1 MDPEIG
7 RIAKRISEERGIP
20 VEVKQIGN
28 SYYLYR
34 DTTRWDREKKK
45 RVRVSEYLGRINE
58 HGLVEKNRRSIY
70 EFGNSELLLSVSEDI
85 VPELKRRFPGHW
97 KEILAMS
104 MVRAQDPRPIRYM
117 KSAWEK
123 LYASTQ
129 IDASLSEN
137 TISDKLR
144 IIGSDV
150 VAQTGF
156 FQSLT
161 TNGDKA
167 LFDLSSIFSS
177 SENIN
182 LADKGHNPKHLHLDQ
197 INFALVFSG
206 KRHRP
211 LILEVLPGS
220 VRDYKAFDSIM
231 DRYDIRE
238 CIIVADRGLA
248 SYEMPEKKG
257 VYLVAAIKR
266 NFKVIDFDMN
276 LDRSFI
282 YSKRGILSGM
292 KDLGGKYLY
301 MYEDTSLRAEEE
313 TSITRKIEE
322 GELKQSDL
330 TDERNKLGKFAILSN
345 LRSDPKEIYEL
356 YKSRDEVEVAFDA
369 MKNELEN
376 DKAYLHTTDGL
387 RGYFFVSFISLY
399 IYFSIL
405 EMLKEKDLSHEISV
419 KEVLFELSKIY
430 VIADGARRSLAEIP
444 DKSQKIADA
453 FGLKLY
459 PKILRS

>member
-1 MDPEIG
+1 MDPEI
-7 RIAKRISEERGIP
+7 RKIAKKIGEERGIP
-20 VEVKQIGN
+20 VEVKKIGN
-28 SYYLYR
+28 SYYLYK
-34 DTTRWDREKKK
+34 DTTKWDREKKK

-58 HGLVEKNRRSIY
+58 HGLVERNRRSIY
-70 EFGNSELLLSVSEDI
+70 EFGNSEILLQVAEDI
-85 VPELKRRFPGHW
+85 IPDLKRRFPDHW

-104 MVRAQDPRPIRYM
+104 MVRVQDPRPIKYM

-129 IDASLSEN
+129 MDASLSEN
-137 TISDKLR
+137 TISEKLR

-161 TNGDKA
+161 TNGDRI
-167 LFDLSSIFSS
+167 LFDLSSIFSR

-182 LADKGHNPKHLHLDQ
+182 LAEKGHNPKHLHLDQ

-206 KRHRP
+206 KRHKP
-211 LILEVLPGS
+211 VILEVLPGS

-231 DRYDIRE
+231 ERYDIRE

-248 SYEMPEKKG
+248 TYDMPKRKG
-257 VYLVAAIKR
+257 VYLVVAIKR
-266 NFKVIDFDMN
+266 NFRVMDFNMN

-282 YSKRGILSGM
+282 YSRRGILSGM
-292 KDLGGKYLY
+292 KDLGDKFLY

-313 TSITRKIEE
+313 TSIIRKIEE
-322 GELKQSDL
+322 GELKQNDL
-330 TDERNKLGKFAILSN
+330 MDERNKLGKFAILSN

-356 YKSRDEVEVAFDA
+356 YKSREEVEVAFDA

-387 RGYFFVSFISLY
+387 RGYFFISFISLY
-399 IYFSIL
+399 MYFSIL
-405 EMLKEKDLSHEISV
+405 ETLKAKDLSHKISV
-419 KEVLFELSKIY
+419 KEALFELSKIY

-444 DKSQKIADA
+444 DKSQKMADA

>member
-1 MDPEIG
+1 MDPEIKK
-7 RIAKRISEERGIP
+7 IAKRIGDERGIP
-20 VEVKQIGN
+20 VEVKQVGN

-45 RVRVSEYLGRINE
+45 RVRVSEYIGRINE
-58 HGLVEKNRRSIY
+58 HGLVERNRRSIY
-70 EFGNSELLLSVSEDI
+70 EFGNSGLLLSISEDI
-85 VPELKRRFPGHW
+85 IPELKRRFPDHW
-97 KEILAMS
+97 SEILAMS
-104 MVRAQDPRPIRYM
+104 MIRAQDPRPIKYM

-123 LYASTQ
+123 MYASTQ

-137 TISDKLR
+137 TISEKLR
-144 IIGSDV
+144 SIGSDV
-150 VAQTGF
+150 VSQMRF

-161 TNGDKA
+161 TRGDRI
-167 LFDLSSIFSS
+167 LFDLSSIFSR

-182 LADKGHNPKHLHLDQ
+182 LAEKGHNPKHLHLDQ

-206 KRHRP
+206 KRHKP
-211 LILEVLPGS
+211 VILEILPGS

-231 DRYDIRE
+231 EKYDIRE
-238 CIIVADRGLA
+238 CIIIADRGLA
-248 SYEMPEKKG
+248 SYEMPKRKG
-257 VYLVAAIKR
+257 VFLVVAIKR
-266 NFKVIDFDMN
+266 NFKVIDFDMD

-292 KDLGGKYLY
+292 KDLGDKFLY

-313 TSITRKIEE
+313 TSIISKIEE

-330 TDERNKLGKFAILSN
+330 TEERNRLGKFAILSN

-356 YKSRDEVEVAFDA
+356 YKSREEVEVAFDA

-376 DKAYLHTTDGL
+376 DKAYLHTADGL
-387 RGYFFVSFISLY
+387 RGYFFISLISHY
-399 IYFSIL
+399 MYFSIL
-405 EMLKEKDLSHEISV
+405 DTLKEKDLKLKMSV
-419 KEVLFELSKIY
+419 KEALFELSKIY

-444 DKSQKIADA
+444 DRSQKMAEV
-453 FGLKLY
+453 FELKLY

>member
-1 MDPEIG
+1 MDPEIKK
-7 RIAKRISEERGIP
+7 IAKRIGEERGIP

-45 RVRVSEYLGRINE
+45 RVRVSEYIGRINE

-70 EFGNSELLLSVSEDI
+70 EFGNSELLLHVAEDI
-85 VPELKRRFPGHW
+85 IPDLKRRFPDHW

-104 MVRAQDPRPIRYM
+104 VVRVQDPRPVRYM

-137 TISDKLR
+137 TISEKLR

-150 VAQTGF
+150 VAQTQF

-161 TNGDKA
+161 TNGDKV
-167 LFDLSSIFSS
+167 LFDLSSIFSR

-182 LADKGHNPKHLHLDQ
+182 LAEKGHNPKHLHLDQ

-206 KRHRP
+206 KRHKP
-211 LILEVLPGS
+211 VILEVLPGS
-220 VRDYKAFDSIM
+220 VRDYKAFDTIM
-231 DRYDIRE
+231 ERYDIRE
-238 CIIVADRGLA
+238 CIIIADRGLA
-248 SYEMPEKKG
+248 SYDMPKKKG
-257 VYLVAAIKR
+257 LFLVVAIKR
-266 NFKVIDFDMN
+266 NFKVMDFDMN

-282 YSKRGILSGM
+282 YNKRGMLSGM
-292 KDLGGKYLY
+292 KDLGGKFLY
-301 MYEDTSLRAEEE
+301 IYEDTSLRAEEE
-313 TSITRKIEE
+313 TNIIRKIEE

-330 TDERNKLGKFAILSN
+330 TEERNKLGKFAILSN

-356 YKSRDEVEVAFDA
+356 YKSREEVEVAFDA

-376 DKAYLHTTDGL
+376 DKSYLHTTDGL
-387 RGYFFVSFISLY
+387 RGYFFISFISLY
-399 IYFSIL
+399 MYFSIL
-405 EMLKEKDLSHEISV
+405 ETLKEKGLSHKISV
-419 KEVLFELSKIY
+419 KEALFELSKIY

-444 DKSQKIADA
+444 DKSQKMADA